1 VELQGWPVSLTER
14 SGQGAVGGSGSP
26 VLGDVDGD
34 GLPEALFALENG
46 ILAALEPD
54 GRATPGWPISVPGG
68 ADDTPLLLSLNGAD
82 MPTDPAGPVW
92 LHMIAGGG
100 YNGALGAYQLP
111 ARADSSILSRDGVSS
126 RNPWIGFAGNRRR
139 SSVLEDVI
147 LAAPASTASA
157 LQVGS
162 VYCYPNPALGD
173 EIGVA
178 YTLGAGVTEVIIRVL
193 DPMGREVLR
202 VTPPPNAAQNVS
214 KVGLQNLASGVY
226 IVRVEARR
234 GGSTD
239 VAFQKFAV
247 VK

>member
-1 VELQGWPVSLTER
+1 M
-14 SGQGAVGGSGSP
+14 
-26 VLGDVDGD
+26 
-34 GLPEALFALENG
+34 
-46 ILAALEPD
+46 
-54 GRATPGWPISVPGG
+54 
-68 ADDTPLLLSLNGAD
+68 SLNGAD
-82 MPTDPAGPVW
+82 LPPNPPGPAW
-92 LHMIAGGG
+92 LHLVAGGG

-111 ARADSSILSRDGVSS
+111 ARADSALLSRDGVSS

-139 SSVLEDVI
+139 SSVLEDLI
-147 LAAPASTASA
+147 LATPAATASA
-157 LQVGS
+157 LLSGS

-193 DPMGREVLR
+193 DPMGHEVRRL
-202 VTPPPNAAQNVS
+202 TPLPNPAQNVS
-214 KVGLQNLASGVY
+214 KIGLQNLASGVY